1 LFLDVDGTLLDI
13 APTPDTVRV
22 EPALVDL
29 LRELDRAFDGALA
42 LISGRPIVEIDDLF
56 EPLLLSVAG
65 IHGCER
71 RDALGHWYRP
81 AFVGA
86 ELEPIRKDL
95 QDFLARLHGTLLEDK
110 GCALAIHFRK
120 APYLEEKLRLRLC
133 ALLART
139 REYELIEGDHVIEIK
154 PTSRNKAT
162 AIEAFMQEAPFAGR
176 MPVYIGDDVTD
187 SDGFAAVRRFSG
199 KAISVGDRVTADRH
213 LENPTAVREWLETLL
228 LEAPRR
234 PLPQRA
240 PD

>member
-1 LFLDVDGTLLDI
+1 MKAVGHFDQLRSHPDSVARPPHAPFEQMLDVQ
-13 APTPDTVRV
+13 P
-22 EPALVDL
+22 PAD
-29 LRELDRAFDGALA
+29 F
-42 LISGRPIVEIDDLF
+42 
-56 EPLLLSVAG
+56 
-65 IHGCER
+65 
-71 RDALGHWYRP
+71 
-81 AFVGA
+81 
-86 ELEPIRKDL
+86 RK
-95 QDFLARLHGTLLEDK
+95 
-110 GCALAIHFRK
+110 LAIHFRK

-234 PLPQRA
+234 PLPHRA